1 MNRSVHKDTC
11 RIWDRGVCN
20 CGPINAAP
28 ESRDAGGAARQGE
41 AVAPEAK
48 PDAWQS
54 RWYNSDPAHARVG
67 WSEWTQLSQQ
77 AGESLQDAARR
88 WRGRICDTFEIRP
101 LFAAPPAP
109 PAPLPYPQNLTPAQA
124 DARQKL
130 IGLGGGRVGLDDDYE
145 PPAPLPGKENLAL
158 LQQAYDALDSM
169 GGFGFTQKASKAMHE
184 LHAAITSAKEQTK

>member
-109 PAPLPYPQNLTPAQA
+109 PAPLP
-124 DARQKL
+124 
-130 IGLGGGRVGLDDDYE
+130 
-145 PPAPLPGKENLAL
+145 GKESRDL